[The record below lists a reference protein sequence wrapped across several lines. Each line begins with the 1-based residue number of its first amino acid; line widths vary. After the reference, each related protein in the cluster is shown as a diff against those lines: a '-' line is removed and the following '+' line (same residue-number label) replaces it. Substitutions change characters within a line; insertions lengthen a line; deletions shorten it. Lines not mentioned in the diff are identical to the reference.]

1 MKSVKELNKKEMQ
14 QINGWAISYGNGVY
28 CNKEKCWVN
37 KAENKQAITGIVIG
51 GWASS
56 LAGMGH

>member
-14 QINGWAISYGNGVY
+14 QINGGATSYGNGVY
-28 CNKEKCWVN
+28 CNKKKCWVN
-37 KAENKQAITGIVIG
+37 KAENKQAIAGIVIG

>member
-1 MKSVKELNKKEMQ
+1 MQ
-14 QINGWAISYGNGVY
+14 QINGGAISYGNGVY